1 MKKNEIAQ
9 IWHTHENHIT
19 TLTIDEQG
27 KLSDCAPLSQTE
39 LLNVRLSEKLR
50 LLGIRISSETKRL
63 HLKKFSTA
71 NFSFVGDE
79 EKVPQIAYKRT
90 NLSDSTSLF
99 AFMNLTEEL
108 KIVSIKVASTASVD
122 VCHLEIFAF
131 PNECGHPEI
140 PINGTVTWQR
150 GSPTATYYC
159 REGYHLE
166 PNTKTRTCEEGKWSG
181 TEPLC
186 KLFQFKTFEDQMKET
201 EDTATSPM

>member
-27 KLSDCAPLSQTE
+27 KLSVCPSLSQTE
-39 LLNVRLSEKLR
+39 LLNVQLSEKLR
-50 LLGIRISSETKRL
+50 LLGIRIS
-63 HLKKFSTA
+63 LKTESFHIRKFSTA

-79 EKVPQIAYKRT
+79 GKVPQIAYKRT